1 MPAASADVTSEPQL
15 CFLSARELARLIS
28 SGDLSAREV
37 VDAHIDRIEA
47 VNPKLNAVVVKRFD
61 AARSEAAEV
70 DAKRHSR
77 ETLPPLAGVP
87 VTVKECLDLA
97 GTPSTFGITTR
108 SNIIAAADEPHI
120 ARLREAGA
128 IVVGKTNDSQ
138 LLIRIESDNPVYGRT
153 NNPWN
158 LDRTCGGS
166 SGGEGAVIATGGS
179 ALGLGTDI
187 GGSSRYPAAF
197 CGIVGFK
204 PTAGRCPCLAS
215 FSIPIG
221 QQAIANQIGVLA
233 REVDDVIAGLV
244 AIDGG
249 GRPELG
255 SGTRL
260 QSIESVDLKA
270 LRVGFY
276 TDDGVM
282 RSSPAVRRAV
292 NEAAAA
298 LQQASINVRPWQPP
312 DIPEAF
318 HLLYAIFSADRG
330 AGMRRALGKS
340 RVDPA
345 IKPLMMIS
353 SFPPP
358 VLAILRTFLNTVG
371 QKNLAELTRHFGFT
385 TVDAYWRLVQQ
396 IEDYRRR
403 FLRTMQ
409 TAMGGP
415 LDAVLGPAC
424 ALPALPH
431 GASKNLGSAGANTLL
446 YNVLGYPAGVVP
458 VTAVLQGEDS
468 KRKPS
473 HDIVEQ
479 TATKADLGSAGLPI
493 GVQIAAPPWADH
505 ITLALMQALE
515 RQIGWN
521 TRPNI

>member
-1 MPAASADVTSEPQL
+1 MSEPQL
-15 CFLSARELARLIS
+15 WFHSARELARLIA

-37 VDAHIDRIEA
+37 IDSHIGRIQA
-47 VNPKLNAVVVKRFD
+47 VNPKLNAVVVERFD
-61 AARSEAAEV
+61 AARREAAEV
-70 DAKRHSR
+70 DAKRLSR
-77 ETLPPLAGVP
+77 EKLPPLAGVP

-108 SNIIAAADEPHI
+108 ANILASADEPHV
-120 ARLREAGA
+120 ARLRASGA

-138 LLIRIESDNPVYGRT
+138 LLITIESDNPVYGRT

-158 LDRTCGGS
+158 LKRTCGGS
-166 SGGEGAVIATGGS
+166 SGGEGAIIAAGGS

-204 PTAGRCPCLAS
+204 PTAGRCPCTAA
-215 FSIPIG
+215 FSIPVG

-233 REVDDVIAGLV
+233 REVGDVVAGLA

-249 GRPELG
+249 GRAELG
-255 SGTRL
+255 SGTPL
-260 QSIESVDLKA
+260 QNVETVGLNS

-292 NEAAAA
+292 SEAAVA
-298 LQQASINVRPWQPP
+298 LQQAGIHVTPWQPP

-330 AGMRRALGKS
+330 AGMKRALGKS
-340 RVDPA
+340 RIDPA
-345 IKPLMMIS
+345 IKLLMMIS
-353 SFPPP
+353 SRPAW
-358 VLAILRTFLNTVG
+358 VLAILRTLFDAAG
-371 QKNLAELTRHFGFT
+371 QKNLAELIRHFGFA
-385 TVDAYWRLVQQ
+385 TVDAYWSLVQQ
-396 IEDYRRR
+396 VEDYRTR
-403 FLRTMQ
+403 FAG
-409 TAMGGP
+409 AMRGAVSGP

-431 GASKNLGSAGANTLL
+431 GAAKYLGTAGANTLL

-458 VTAVLQGEDS
+458 VTAVRRDEES
-468 KRKPS
+468 ERKPS
-473 HDIVEQ
+473 RDVVERAAAK
-479 TATKADLGSAGLPI
+479 TDLGSAGLPI
-493 GVQIAAPPWADH
+493 GVQIAASPWADH
-505 ITLALMQALE
+505 ITLALMRVLE
-515 RQIGWN
+515 RQTGWN
-521 TRPNI
+521 NRPNP